1 MGCRPFEGFK
11 KSGTMR
17 QDLETGETFVA
28 TTVNISQHRLILIA
42 APTGFTWDWDVR
54 TSEIDES
61 ARALELNLARQLEQ
75 HPYRALLQLGFK
87 NQIEIPSES
96 VQFFHRLARSYV
108 KHLVGQPD
116 LEQTRQMTSVPLSL
130 SLAQHLMEDAPYGL
144 GAEHINPEWVE
155 VIWHGVEAAFQEEIA
170 GYIGSVADYFEHAHA
185 DLLPLGRVF
194 FHLVESKD
202 EAFPF
207 AFLATYASDS
217 HDGTPSRHVPLK
229 NALVEYQAH
238 QEALLGLLSTVSRAA
253 RTSPLVSKLLESGEI
268 FHPLRLTSDEAY
280 TFLQEVPLYEAAG
293 IFCRIPKWWRT
304 SRRLRVHTTIG
315 AKTPAHLGSQAI
327 LDFQVQIAMGEDSLT
342 LEEIQYLLQ
351 QTEGLAFL
359 KGKWV
364 EVDHAQLGALLK
376 AYETA
381 RQRGTSLTL
390 LEALR
395 FELAGAQDAASD
407 SRDPLIEIHHGEW
420 LRSLLE
426 RNQERSGTNEI
437 ALGTDFKATL
447 RDYQKRGVE
456 WLAEMRDLGLGACL
470 ADDMGLGK
478 TVQVLAWLSALRQ
491 TGPIRALLVVPA
503 SLLGNWM
510 DEMAKFAPNLRGYLL
525 HPSVN
530 RGLAPRAW
538 DTAEVIVT
546 TYGML
551 QKLAELRDPV
561 WDVVVLDE
569 AQAIKNPSTKQA
581 RTVKELHAIQKIA
594 LTGTP
599 IENRLSDLWS
609 LFDFLNRG
617 LLGSAAEFT
626 QFTKALVQHPEG
638 YAPLKRVVTPFILRR
653 LKTDKA
659 VIADLPDK
667 IETTSTA
674 ILSRRQAALYL
685 EVVEDVARKI
695 QNVEGIERRGL
706 ILASLMKLKQIC
718 NHPDQY
724 LGQQIFDPAE
734 SGKFSRLEEIVETI
748 REKRERVLVF
758 TQFKE
763 MTEPLSNFLA
773 GLFQRTGLVL
783 HGGTAIALRRDLV
796 AKFQGPDY
804 VPFMVLSLKAGGV
817 GLNLTAANHVIHF
830 DRWWNPAVENQ
841 ATDRA
846 FRIGQ
851 QKGVMVHK
859 FVTKGTIEEKI
870 DRLIQDKLQLSQEI
884 IASSGE
890 TWIGDLDNQDLMEL
904 LTLNL

>member
-1 MGCRPFEGFK
+1 M
-11 KSGTMR
+11 S
-17 QDLETGETFVA
+17 QDIKIQEAFVA
-28 TTVNISQHRLILIA
+28 TIINTSHHRLILIA
-42 APTGFTWDWDVR
+42 VPNGFTWDWDVV
-54 TSEIDES
+54 TNEVDES
-61 ARALELNLARQLEQ
+61 TRAFELNLARELEQ
-75 HPYRALLQLGFK
+75 HPYRAILHLGFK
-87 NQIEIPSES
+87 NQIEIFSES
-96 VQFFHRLARSYV
+96 VQFFHRVARSYV

-116 LEQTRQMTSVPLSL
+116 LEQTRQMTRVPLSA
-130 SLAQHLMEDAPYGL
+130 SLAQHLTQDAPYFP
-144 GAEHINPEWVE
+144 GAEHINPEWAA
-155 VIWHGVEAAFQEEIA
+155 VIWHGIESAFGEEIV
-170 GYIGSVADYFEHAHA
+170 GYAGSVADYFEHGHA
-185 DLLPLGRVF
+185 GLLPLGRVF

-207 AFLATYASDS
+207 AFLATYASES
-217 HDGTPSRHVPLK
+217 QDGVRSRHVPLK
-229 NALVEYQAH
+229 NALVEYQAS

-253 RTSPLVSKLLESGEI
+253 QTSPFVAKLLESGEI

-280 TFLQEVPLYEAAG
+280 IFLQEVPLYEASG
-293 IFCRIPKWWRT
+293 ILCRIPKWWRT
-304 SRRLRVHTTIG
+304 SRRLRVQTTIG
-315 AKTPAHLGSQAI
+315 AKTPARLGSDAI
-327 LDFQVQIAMGEDSLT
+327 LDFHVQMAMGEDSIT
-342 LEEIQYLLQ
+342 LEEIQYLLE

-376 AYETA
+376 AYERA
-381 RQRGTSLTL
+381 QQRGGGLNL

-395 FELAGAQDAASD
+395 FELKGARDAAVD
-407 SRDPLIEIHHGEW
+407 SQDPLVEVHHGEW
-420 LRSLLE
+420 LKSLLE
-426 RNQERSGTNEI
+426 RKNERTGTREI
-437 ALGTDFKATL
+437 ALGADFKATL
-447 RDYQKRGVE
+447 REYQKRGVA

-491 TGPIRALLVVPA
+491 TGSIRALLVVPA

-510 DEMAKFAPNLRGYLL
+510 DEMSRFAPALRGYLL

-530 RGLAPRAW
+530 RGLELEEW
-538 DTAEVIVT
+538 KTWEVVVT

-551 QKLAELRDPV
+551 QKFSELRDQE

-581 RTVKELHAIQKIA
+581 RTVKALHAVQKIA

-609 LFDFLNRG
+609 LFDFLNQG

-626 QFTKALVQHPEG
+626 QFTKALAQHPEG

-653 LKTDKA
+653 LKTDKT

-667 IETTSTA
+667 IETTTTA
-674 ILSRRQAALYL
+674 VLSRRQAALYL

-695 QNVEGIERRGL
+695 QHVEGIERRGL

-734 SGKFSRLEEIVETI
+734 SGKFLLLEEIVETI

-758 TQFKE
+758 SQFKE
-763 MTEPLSNFLA
+763 MTEPLSNYLA
-773 GLFQRTGLVL
+773 SLFQRTGLVL
-783 HGGTAIALRRDLV
+783 HGGTPVAARRDLV

-841 ATDRA
+841 ATDRV

-859 FVTKGTIEEKI
+859 FVTQGTIEEKI

-890 TWIGDLDNQDLMEL
+890 TWIGDLDNHDLMEL